1 MLLPQPGPDRT
12 IRRVVQR
19 WGFTWNGWRTNSH
32 GEWWLLAQLLLIL
45 AHGLP
50 ALPAPALLG
59 VHWPLGLR
67 LLGAGMLMFGLVQAG
82 RSALA
87 LGPSLTPLPQPLPD
101 TPLVSDGPYRHCR
114 HPLYQ
119 AVLLCSLGVV
129 LLQGSLLH
137 LALMLALAAVLAR
150 KAHLEERHL
159 SRLHPDY
166 DAYRRQ
172 SCAIVPGLP
181 GLDWRDRGWHW

>member
-1 MLLPQPGPDRT
+1 
-12 IRRVVQR
+12 
-19 WGFTWNGWRTNSH
+19 
-32 GEWWLLAQLLLIL
+32 
-45 AHGLP
+45 
-50 ALPAPALLG
+50 
-59 VHWPLGLR
+59 
-67 LLGAGMLMFGLVQAG
+67 
-82 RSALA
+82 
-87 LGPSLTPLPQPLPD
+87 
-101 TPLVSDGPYRHCR
+101 VSDGPYRHCR